1 MIFLVSF
8 FVLVFKLILEV
19 NIFGDIIVM
28 RVFLCFVEFWEERV
42 IKLVLG
48 EDLLESECQFRVVFL
63 VLLILVREL
72 ELEFLVF
79 VIRLVIC
86 IFLVFLRIFVD
97 IRVVAVFF
105 VKSFFFCISIIW
117 FWYILFF
124 FQRRRDIVFFYF
136 YR

>member
-48 EDLLESECQFRVVFL
+48 EDLLESEC
-63 VLLILVREL
+63 
-72 ELEFLVF
+72 
-79 VIRLVIC
+79 
-86 IFLVFLRIFVD
+86 
-97 IRVVAVFF
+97 
-105 VKSFFFCISIIW
+105 
-117 FWYILFF
+117 
-124 FQRRRDIVFFYF
+124 
-136 YR
+136 